1 MDTSNTGLELIFLMA
16 TKTPTQRSLELLRS
30 RGYTVAVVERSS
42 NFRGVFRRHGLF
54 GIADLIAIRPDEVML
69 VQVTSGSNVSA
80 RIKKIADSEH
90 VDAIRDSGMLI
101 FVHGWSRRANGRY
114 ECREVD
120 LS

>member
-1 MDTSNTGLELIFLMA
+1 MA

-42 NFRGVFRRHGLF
+42 NFRGVFRRH
-54 GIADLIAIRPDEVML
+54 DLWNIGDLLAIRRDEIML
-69 VQVTSGSNVSA
+69 VQVTSASNVSA
-80 RIKKIADSEH
+80 RIKKIAESEYIG
-90 VDAIRDSGMLI
+90 AIRESGMLV
-101 FVHGWSRRANGRY
+101 FVHGWGKKANGRY

>member
-1 MDTSNTGLELIFLMA
+1 MA
-16 TKTPTQRSLELLRS
+16 TKTPTQRSLDMLRE

-42 NFRGVFRRHGLF
+42 NFRGVFRRH
-54 GIADLIAIRPDEVML
+54 DLWNIGDVLAIRRNEIIL

-80 RIKKIADSEH
+80 RVKKITDSEH
-90 VDAIRDSGMLI
+90 IGAIRESGMLV
-101 FVHGWSRRANGRY
+101 FVHGWTKRANGRY